1 MLQRRPARPVPPP
14 LPGGAGFVAAIATGV
29 AAGLAAGAA
38 GAAGAG
44 PGLVAAVAVAVAV
57 VGTAALAV
65 ATTAAGALAAAAV
78 CWGFADGFGLHRLA
92 ELHTGARD
100 LELLA
105 GLLGTALVAH
115 LLVPAVARHSAGY
128 PAR

>member
-14 LPGGAGFVAAIATGV
+14 LSGGAGFVAAIATGV

-38 GAAGAG
+38 GAAGGG
-44 PGLVAAVAVAVAV
+44 PGLLAAVAVAV

-65 ATTAAGALAAAAV
+65 ATTAAGASAAAAV

-92 ELHTGARD
+92 ELHTGTRD

-105 GLLGTALVAH
+105 GLLATALVAH
-115 LLVPAVARHSAGY
+115 LVPAVARDSAGY